1 MSIGWQEIEVMIKK
15 IIQNAIKMTSMPMN
29 KGVKLEVNLAM
40 NRVPIVVV
48 SHTMMLLIHNVVQVI
63 HHLGKI
69 LTYAAVN

>member
-1 MSIGWQEIEVMIKK
+1 MIKK